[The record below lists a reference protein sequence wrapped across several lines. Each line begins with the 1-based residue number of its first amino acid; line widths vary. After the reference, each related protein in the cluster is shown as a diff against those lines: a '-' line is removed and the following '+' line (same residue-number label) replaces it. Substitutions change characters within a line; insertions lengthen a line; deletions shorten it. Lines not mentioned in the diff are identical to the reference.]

1 MQPSKRTP
9 EEPTDLE
16 VRGPRFVLKLYVTGL
31 SLNSKRAVAN
41 ITRICDTY
49 LPGRHDLQIIDLF
62 QQPELAQGKQIIAA
76 PTLVKEQPLPSKRIV
91 GDLSDE
97 RRLLHSLDLEVK
109 A

>member
-1 MQPSKRTP
+1 MDPSRHAL
-9 EEPTDLE
+9 EEPTKLE
-16 VRGPRFVLKLYVTGL
+16 SRGPRFVLKLYVTGL

-41 ITRICDTY
+41 ITRVCEEY

-76 PTLVKEQPLPSKRIV
+76 PTLVKERPLPSKRIV

-97 RRLLHSLDLEVK
+97 ARLLHSLDLEPRS
-109 A
+109 